1 MSQKMN
7 GGRWMSGLFIE
18 GELKACAA
26 CAGERRERF
35 CGPRT
40 EARIGVAGEDV
51 GDDGDDGKVVVG
63 AFFG

>member
-1 MSQKMN
+1 
-7 GGRWMSGLFIE
+7 MSGLFIE